1 MLAARRQESLPDADR
16 GQARPHAGHRV
27 RCVVLRHPFEGCN
40 EVAEVIRAVM
50 SGERPG
56 ATPDDPMCPPALRAL
71 IDACWS
77 KEPHNRP
84 TMEAVHDAVAAI
96 PKIDR
101 RSGMLSSPLP

>member
-1 MLAARRQESLPDADR
+1 MLAT
-16 GQARPHAGHRV
+16 
-27 RCVVLRHPFEGCN
+27 LRHPFEGCN

>member
-1 MLAARRQESLPDADR
+1 MGHQCWPPGGRHVYLTPIMVKLVLTLAIA
-16 GQARPHAGHRV
+16 
-27 RCVVLRHPFEGCN
+27 CVVWWSR
-40 EVAEVIRAVM
+40 
-50 SGERPG
+50 
-56 ATPDDPMCPPALRAL
+56 
-71 IDACWS
+71 S

>member
-1 MLAARRQESLPDADR
+1 MAQQCWPPGGRLVYLALIVVKLVLTLALA
-16 GQARPHAGHRV
+16 
-27 RCVVLRHPFEGCN
+27 CVVWWSRRNKLPGTWPLR
-40 EVAEVIRAVM
+40 
-50 SGERPG
+50 G
-56 ATPDDPMCPPALRAL
+56 AALRAL